1 MNAPLPRAATY
12 ARNYGTPPQ
21 LEQGHTQTWLTRGAN
36 FIVAVS
42 KVQAGDT
49 LARDNNADEYF
60 VFLPDTAASI
70 EAGMERVEALGET
83 LTIVPPGASTVTAR
97 GAGQIVRV
105 FTTRAADLLAKVA
118 NADAYLNGA
127 PDCAPLVDWPEP
139 ADGYH
144 LRNYVM
150 ADYAKEDSNMRVFR
164 SRALMINVLAKR
176 TVARDVKKLSPH
188 QHTDFEQG
196 SLAVSGTYV
205 HHLRFPWGPDMTT
218 WREDEHMEIGSPSVT
233 VIPPKVIHTSRNI
246 GADTGWLID
255 IFAPPRMDFSLKPG
269 MVCNADEYPMPE
281 ATAATPA
288 KPA

>member
-139 ADGYH
+139 A
-144 LRNYVM
+144 
-150 ADYAKEDSNMRVFR
+150 
-164 SRALMINVLAKR
+164 
-176 TVARDVKKLSPH
+176 
-188 QHTDFEQG
+188 
-196 SLAVSGTYV
+196 
-205 HHLRFPWGPDMTT
+205 
-218 WREDEHMEIGSPSVT
+218 
-233 VIPPKVIHTSRNI
+233 
-246 GADTGWLID
+246 
-255 IFAPPRMDFSLKPG
+255 
-269 MVCNADEYPMPE
+269 E
-281 ATAATPA
+281 ATTCATT
-288 KPA
+288 